1 MQVEVFSKKWKEQ
14 ALNMRD
20 SSVFY
25 LNKLT
30 SASKILNKINRVAYF
45 FSPNFT
51 QNKKPIYHGLTQLD
65 VKSTLMSFCKEIL
78 KSCTLW
84 PRLKCKAYQG
94 KCFAFYILLSLSYVC
109 NIRFGFDRSR

>member
-1 MQVEVFSKKWKEQ
+1 
-14 ALNMRD
+14 MRD

-65 VKSTLMSFCKEIL
+65 VKS
-78 KSCTLW
+78 
-84 PRLKCKAYQG
+84 RLKCKAYQG

>member
-1 MQVEVFSKKWKEQ
+1 
-14 ALNMRD
+14 MRD

-84 PRLKCKAYQG
+84 PRLKCKAYQE

>member
-1 MQVEVFSKKWKEQ
+1 
-14 ALNMRD
+14 MRD

-30 SASKILNKINRVAYF
+30 SASKILNRINRVAYF

-51 QNKKPIYHGLTQLD
+51 QNKKPIYHGLTQVD
-65 VKSTLMSFCKEIL
+65 VKSTLMSFWKEIL

-84 PRLKCKAYQG
+84 PRLKRKAYQG
-94 KCFAFYILLSLSYVC
+94 KCTTLSYFLIFPEILLTGLWILSSLLL
-109 NIRFGFDRSR
+109 DADKLMHKL